1 MSLLRRGVE
10 SRAIES
16 VPWDQGGSSVMSGS
30 VESAL
35 RLIPL
40 YAATSGIAD
49 DVAVMPWHTYRRS
62 ERLATQ
68 PDILTDPGVGGVT
81 PIAWRTQAVMSL
93 LLRGFAFG
101 LIVSLDRQG
110 YPSKISW
117 VHPDKV
123 DIDESGDLP
132 VFRVSGRV
140 IPPAE
145 MVYIPAVVL
154 PGSVVGLSPVSL
166 FRLQMTKGLA
176 ADRYAADFFDRGI
189 MPPGVLRNSK
199 KILAPGEADAV
210 KGRFKASVAGRDI
223 FVTGN
228 DWEWSALGV
237 PADDAAFLDA
247 IRATATQIAA
257 IYRVAPEDIG
267 GTTGESMT
275 YKTLEMNELRRN
287 RRALLP
293 WVRRLEEALT
303 AIRPAGQYVRANM
316 DALARTDL
324 LTRMRS
330 HEIGLRIGM
339 ETNAE
344 GRALEDKPP
353 LTDAERQEWQEMYA
367 RLYARTD
374 TGATDDGMT
383 SEP

>member
-16 VPWDQGGSSVMSGS
+16 VPWDQGGSPVLSGS

-40 YAATSGIAD
+40 YAATAGIAD
-49 DVAVMPWHTYRRS
+49 DVAVMPWHGYRRS
-62 ERLATQ
+62 ERLASQ
-68 PDILTDPGVGGVT
+68 PAILREPGVGPIT
-81 PIAWRTQAVMSL
+81 AIAWRTQAVMSL

-101 LIVSLDRQG
+101 LIVAVDRLG
-110 YPSKISW
+110 FPSKIAW

-140 IPPAE
+140 IDYAE
-145 MVYIPAVVL
+145 MVYIPAAVL

-166 FRLQMTKGLA
+166 FRLQMSKGLA

-303 AIRPAGQYVRANM
+303 ALLPAGQYVRANM

-330 HEIGLRIGM
+330 HEIGLRIGL
-339 ETNAE
+339 ETNDE

-374 TGATDDGMT
+374 SGATEGANDDA
-383 SEP
+383 